1 MSQVYELTSVE
12 SNSTPSRGVG
22 RLMLSQFRSY
32 SSLSLD
38 LDTRSVVLTGPNG
51 AGKTNILEALSF
63 LLPGRG
69 LRSAKLG
76 EAKRMGSSHPWAVSA
91 SLVDGGV
98 VTQIGTGLDPESVER
113 EKRITKIDGQ
123 KVKSQNVLAEYV
135 SLSWI
140 TPQMDRLFLD
150 GASNRR
156 RFLDRIVYGFDKSH
170 ASRLNRYEHRLRER
184 SQLLKQGG
192 ADPQWLGSLE
202 AALAEEAVAITAARR
217 EVVGQLNQALK
228 AYNGVFPRAILSLSG
243 SIEEQWGSLSALE
256 VEEWLRDAFVRSRYQ
271 DQFTGGS
278 QVGPHRSDLDVI
290 HADKKIPASLCS
302 TGEQKTLLISITLAA
317 SELQSIRKQTVPLLL
332 LDEVVAHLDKK
343 RRIALFEKLLG
354 LKIQA
359 WLTGTE
365 KQFFMGLE
373 DFAHFVRVEE
383 GTIAEIQRPNV

>member
-1 MSQVYELTSVE
+1 MSQVKEVTAIE
-12 SNSTPSRGVG
+12 NDSTPSRGVG

-76 EAKRMGSSHPWAVSA
+76 EVKRIGSSHPWAVSA
-91 SLVDGGV
+91 SLVDGGI
-98 VTQIGTGLDPESVER
+98 VTQIGTGLDPESTDR

-123 KVKSQNVLAEYV
+123 KVKSQTVLAEYV

-150 GASNRR
+150 GAANRR
-156 RFLDRIVYGFDKSH
+156 RFLDRIVYGFDKGH
-170 ASRLNRYEHRLRER
+170 AGRLNRYEHHLRER
-184 SQLLKQGG
+184 SQLLKQGR
-192 ADPQWLGSLE
+192 ADPQWLSSLE

-217 EVVGQLNQALK
+217 EVVGQLNQALE

-243 SIEEQWGSLSALE
+243 SLEEQWGSLSALE
-256 VEEWLRDAFVRSRYQ
+256 VEEWIRDSFAQNRYQ

-290 HADKKIPASLCS
+290 HAEKKIPASLCS

-332 LDEVVAHLDKK
+332 LDEVAAHLDKK

-365 KQFFMGLE
+365 KEFFMGLE
-373 DFAHFVRVEE
+373 DFAHFVRIEE